1 MQIGSIVLDNNL
13 FLAPMAGVTDKAFRM
28 TAKPFGPALMYTEM
42 VSGKGLH
49 YHNKRTGNLLE
60 VVPEE
65 APVAAQ
71 LFGHDPE
78 IMASIAEDAL
88 QYGAIMLDINMG
100 CPAPKIVNNGD
111 GSALMKDPPLAGKI
125 ISAVCKAVTVPV
137 TVKFRMGWD
146 DTQINAVEFAKIAE
160 ANGAA
165 AVTVHGRT
173 RAAFYSGNA
182 NWDIIRKVKAAVSI
196 PVIGNGD
203 ITDGLS
209 AKTMLDTTGCDGL
222 MIGRAAQ
229 GNPWIFRDIQH
240 YLTHGELLPPPTLQE
255 RISVARSHLELLVA
269 HKGEHRGILE
279 GRKHMAWYF
288 RGVIGGARLRD
299 RINKVCTL
307 PEMQEILTKVEH
319 GYFD

>member
-1 MQIGSIVLDNNL
+1 MQIGAVTLKNNL

-49 YHNKRTGNLLE
+49 YHNKRTGDLLE

-71 LFGHDPE
+71 IFGHDPE
-78 IMASIAEDAL
+78 IMAEVAEGAL

-111 GSALMKDPPLAGKI
+111 GSALMKNPQLAGKVI
-125 ISAVCKAVTVPV
+125 AAVSRAVSVPV

-146 DTQINAVEFAKIAE
+146 ETQINAVEFAKIAE

-173 RAAFYSGNA
+173 RAAFYSGKA
-182 NWDIIRKVKAAVSI
+182 DWDIIRKVKEAVSI

-203 ITDGLS
+203 ITDGIS
-209 AKTMLDTTGCDGL
+209 AKAMLTTTGCDGL

-229 GNPWIFRDIQH
+229 GNPWIFREILQ
-240 YLTHGELLPPPTLQE
+240 YLETGELLPPPTLEE
-255 RISVARSHLELLVA
+255 RVATALAHLSLLVE

-279 GRKHMAWYF
+279 GRKQMSWYF
-288 RGVIGGARLRD
+288 RGVIGGAKLRD
-299 RINKVCTL
+299 RINQVTEL
-307 PEMQEILTKVEH
+307 AEMQQVLQSILQ
-319 GYFD
+319 GNYA